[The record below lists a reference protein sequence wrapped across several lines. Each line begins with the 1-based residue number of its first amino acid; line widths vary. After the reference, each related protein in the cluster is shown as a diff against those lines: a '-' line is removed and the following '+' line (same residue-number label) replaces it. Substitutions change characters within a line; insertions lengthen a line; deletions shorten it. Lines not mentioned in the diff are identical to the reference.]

1 MFTWNPNVVSC
12 LFMWQMYQTALE
24 YRVGFSK
31 IKGALQKKQDGFGSP
46 SRTA

>member
-12 LFMWQMYQTALE
+12 LFMRQMYQTALE

-31 IKGALQKKQDGFGSP
+31 IKGALQKKRDGFGSLAI
-46 SRTA
+46 TA